1 MKLKDK
7 IAVVTGASRGIG
19 RAVARIYAQEGAHVI
34 AVARNSLLLDSLLAE
49 IAGDG
54 GTAMRLA
61 ADVRSDSDCRD
72 VIERVIAVHG
82 RIDILVNDAG
92 LLGTRTEMTSIDS
105 DEWRMVFDTNVAGTF
120 MLSKYAALSMTKRSS
135 GSIINVTSGVVRHP
149 SPKWGA
155 YLPSK
160 FAVEGLTLMLAEE
173 LKNSGVRVNM
183 IDPGRTNTDMIEA
196 AFPDT
201 PRTSFKL
208 PDDAVA
214 PFVFLASDESKL
226 VTGTRI
232 VIR

>member
-19 RAVARIYAQEGAHVI
+19 RAVAHRFAQEGAEVI
-34 AVARNSLLLDSLLAE
+34 AVARNTVLLDSLLAE
-49 IAGDG
+49 IARDG
-54 GTAMRLA
+54 GKATQLA
-61 ADVRSDSDCRD
+61 ADISSDSDCRA
-72 VIERVIAVHG
+72 VIDKAISLHG
-82 RIDILVNDAG
+82 RVDVLVNDAG
-92 LLGTRTEMTSIDS
+92 LLGSRTDVTSIDS
-105 DEWRMVFDTNVAGTF
+105 DEWRLVFDTNVAGTF
-120 MLSKYAALSMTKRSS
+120 MLAKYAVLRMKERNS

-173 LKNSGVRVNM
+173 LKNSGIRVNM
-183 IDPGRTNTDMIEA
+183 VDPGRTNTDMIEA

-201 PRTSFKL
+201 PRNSFKL
-208 PDDAVA
+208 PDDVVE